1 MDATSPYVVGEIIPW
16 HFEPGIVVGSFF
28 ASLIGSVLTV
38 ELLHRKRLG
47 KNWMSRLQ
55 LLLCAISMGLI
66 AIWCMHFIGNRS
78 VILGDGS
85 DMLQMTYS
93 PGWTVLSCV
102 LPVIGLTVAFYIAEL
117 RVKNVILRRF
127 LDVLTG
133 VFAGLSIVGMHYCG
147 NLGTYNYTLIYPPRF
162 IIASCI
168 IAIGDCIIA
177 LNLFF
182 YFKEKWIN
190 VFWKRLACALILAV
204 AVCGMHYTASVGCTY
219 QLKTIA
225 PSNLNRN
232 TAVIVA
238 GALCALAAFI
248 CLAIIFL
255 TSMRHKQL
263 ADKAQQVNLA
273 CAYFDEDGN
282 VLVTNEGVLPAQKIA
297 KRFNLQRFDDEF
309 NTAHPVFHWLWKVSN
324 DWDSVSDLIP
334 RMRSHLKRLDPYSR
348 QNSRPQTSASTGS
361 SFDEESYNDQTL
373 LFREGF
379 CVASADLADRMHIK
393 LEQLGSLFDR
403 VTGTGVMPT
412 PAEAKKMSRSD
423 VNSIA
428 SSSVLEKGQVLFFTK
443 VLTKDDADRFV
454 AAGYRFAP
462 PARVEAMMARTM
474 QIPIQF
480 VASHIKSLQEYSA
493 EINTPA
499 VVKQGTYITC
509 FAALGR
515 LSKHF
520 DVLVSKA
527 NQSQL
532 PDMQLT
538 PQHLNAAQINFLKQ
552 YDGWTAGKM
561 VNDLKQKRSREQHVQ
576 PEVRGFILL
585 LINSMSSLAHQI
597 SEEWFNDL
605 IFNSKPV
612 VSQYGQSSVSGPAM
626 VFGLT
631 KLLDIHQ
638 GMVNQPER
646 LTFVPLDFF
655 RVRTAFF
662 PGCSERTK
670 FRSQVHT
677 EFGPILTKASQIEA
691 DEKAAMPKSS
701 KRGFMRKMSRGS
713 KGDEESIVKED
724 SSSERGLVEVEG
736 DSQYDPSIA
745 PPAVNNKQLWGGILA
760 TTDTVVVQTVKDSTT
775 VEMKNLAPRVIATA
789 VPESRDEGRTYA
801 DALYEQAKLRGVTR
815 PTERTHSVY

>member
-1 MDATSPYVVGEIIPW
+1 MKTDQENYVAGDIVPW
-16 HFEPGIVVGSFF
+16 HFSPGLVVASFF
-28 ASLIGSVLTV
+28 ASLIGTILTV

-47 KNWMSRLQ
+47 KNWMSRFQ

-66 AIWCMHFIGNRS
+66 GIWCMHFIGNRS
-78 VILGDGS
+78 IILGNGRD
-85 DMLQMTYS
+85 DLQMVYS
-93 PGWTVLSCV
+93 HGWTFLSCV
-102 LPVIGLTVAFYIAEL
+102 LPVIGLSMAFYIAEL
-117 RVKNVILRRF
+117 RIRNVIIRRI

-133 VFAGLSIVGMHYCG
+133 VFAGLSIVGMHYLG
-147 NLGTYNYTLIYPPRF
+147 NQGAYNYTLVYPPRF

-190 VFWKRLACALILAV
+190 VFWKRFVCAIILAV

-219 QLKTIA
+219 QLKA
-225 PSNLNRN
+225 SNPATLNRN

-238 GALCALAAFI
+238 GALCGVAACT

-255 TSMRHKQL
+255 TGLRNKQL

-282 VLVTNEGVLPAQKIA
+282 VLVTNEGVLPSQKIA

-309 NTAHPVFHWLWKVSN
+309 NTAHPVFHWVWKVSN
-324 DWDSVSDLIP
+324 DWDSVADLIP
-334 RMRSHLKRLDPYSR
+334 RMRSHLKKLDPYSR

-379 CVASADLADRMHIK
+379 CIASADLADRMHIK
-393 LEQLGSLFDR
+393 LEELGALYDR

-412 PAEAKKMSRSD
+412 PSEAKKMSRSD

-443 VLTKDDADRFV
+443 VLTKEDSDRFI
-454 AAGYRFAP
+454 ATGYRFAP
-462 PARVEAMMARTM
+462 PARVENMIARTM

-499 VVKQGTYITC
+499 VVKQGTYLTC

-515 LSKHF
+515 LTRQF
-520 DVLVSKA
+520 DVLVSKSHQ
-527 NQSQL
+527 NQL

-538 PQHLNAAQINFLKQ
+538 PHHLNAAQINFLKQ
-552 YDGWTAGKM
+552 YDGWSAGKM
-561 VNDLKQKRSREQHVQ
+561 VADLKQKRAREQQVQ
-576 PEVRGFILL
+576 AEVRGFILL
-585 LINSMSSLAHQI
+585 LINSLSSLAHQI

-612 VSQYGQSSVSGPAM
+612 VSHYGQATASGPAM

-638 GMVNQPER
+638 VMVNQPER

-655 RVRTAFF
+655 RVRTAFY
-662 PGCSERTK
+662 PGCPERTK
-670 FRSQVHT
+670 FRAAVHT
-677 EFGPILTKASQIEA
+677 EFGPILTKASALE
-691 DEKAAMPKSS
+691 DEKAAAKPKRS
-701 KRGFMRKMSRGS
+701 FMRKMSQAT
-713 KGDEESIVKED
+713 KGDDDSLVKED
-724 SSSERGLVEVEG
+724 SSSERGLVEIEG
-736 DSQYDPSIA
+736 DSHYDTSIA
-745 PPAVNNKQLWGGILA
+745 PVANKQMWGGILA
-760 TTDTVVVQTVKDSTT
+760 TTDTVVVQTSKDNTT
-775 VEMKNLAPRVIATA
+775 VELKNLAPRVTATA
-789 VPESRDEGRTYA
+789 VPESKGDGKTFA
-801 DALYEQAKLRGVTR
+801 DYLYEQAKSRGVMR
-815 PTERTHSVY
+815 PTERTHSVS